1 MTVILIL
8 PAFILGYI
16 CGKKTVRKKK
26 NKPAVTKRR
35 GTVNGMARFWDYDG
49 SEQI

>member
-26 NKPAVTKRR
+26 TRSAVTKRR
-35 GTVNGMARFWDYDG
+35 GTVNGMTHFWDYDG